1 MIPRA
6 ALQARARE
14 WGLTEEVV
22 EKDYVLGW
30 LLWGIGSHAALRD
43 SWIFK
48 GGTCLKKCFVE
59 TYRFSED
66 LDFTVLED
74 GPLRPDDL
82 LPVLSEVLDNIEQE
96 TGITL
101 SSRAPVVRMRPDGQS
116 AEGRIYYRGPRGAP
130 GEARVKLDLTYDETV
145 VEPTVRRNIAHAY
158 DEQLPGDGAVQC
170 CAFVEVFAEKLRALG
185 QRTRPRDLYDVVNLH
200 RRADLRDDREQVQV
214 VLDRKCA
221 YKDVAPPTL
230 ALVTQVDKVTEL
242 RADWQAML
250 AHQLPVLP
258 PIEEFID
265 TLEGVFS
272 WLDGATPPRLQPVPA
287 LRERLEP
294 GWLAPPTITRWPGGA
309 PLEQIRFAGANHLL
323 VELAYQGTTRLIE
336 PYALR
341 RSQAGNLLIYAIKTS
356 TGEVR
361 SYRVDRIEGVRVT
374 NTAFVP
380 RYALELSVALPVG
393 TGRRGPEAMRARR
406 STARRRTARDFKR

>member
-1 MIPRA
+1 MISRA
-6 ALQARARE
+6 ALQVRARE
-14 WGLTEEVV
+14 WGLTEQVV

-43 SWIFK
+43 HWIFK

-66 LDFTVLED
+66 LDFTVLEG

-82 LPVLSEVLDNIEQE
+82 VPVLSEVLDTIEQE
-96 TGITL
+96 TGIML
-101 SSRAPVVRMRPDGQS
+101 SSRPPIVRMRPDGQS

-130 GEARVKLDLTYDETV
+130 EDARVKLDLTYDETV
-145 VEPTVRRNIAHAY
+145 VEATVRRSIAHAY
-158 DEQLPGDGAVQC
+158 DEEMPGDGAVQC
-170 CAFVEVFAEKLRALG
+170 YAFVEVFAEKLRALG
-185 QRTRPRDLYDVVNLH
+185 QRTRPRDLYDVVNLY
-200 RRADLRDDREQVQV
+200 RRADFRDNRERVRT
-214 VLDRKCA
+214 VLQRKCA
-221 YKDVAPPTL
+221 YKDVPAPTL
-230 ALVTQVDKVTEL
+230 ELVTAADKLTEL
-242 RADWQAML
+242 RGDWQAML

-265 TLEGVFS
+265 TLEGVFA
-272 WLDGATPPRLQPVPA
+272 WLDGAIPPRLQPVPA

-294 GWLAPPTITRWPGGA
+294 GWVAPPTITRWPGGA

-323 VELAYQGTTRLIE
+323 VELAYKDTTRLIA

-341 RSQAGNLLIYAIKTS
+341 RSQAGNLLVYAIKAS

-361 SYRVDRIEGVRVT
+361 CYRVDRIQGVRVT
-374 NTAFVP
+374 NRSFVP
-380 RYALELSVALPVG
+380 QYAIELSVALPVS
-393 TGRRGPEAMRARR
+393 TGRQGPRAPR
-406 STARRRTARDFKR
+406 SQRSIVRRRRRPKSC

>member
-6 ALQARARE
+6 ALQARAHE

-22 EKDYVLGW
+22 EKDYVLSW
-30 LLWGIGSHAALRD
+30 LLWGIGSHAALRG

-66 LDFTVLED
+66 LDFTILEG

-82 LPVLSEVLDNIEQE
+82 VPALGEALDMVEQE
-96 TGITL
+96 SGITL
-101 SSRAPVVRMRPDGQS
+101 SSRAPVVRMRPDDKS

-130 GEARVKLDLTYDETV
+130 GEARVKLDLTYDEVV
-145 VEPTVRRNIAHAY
+145 VEPTERRIIAHAY
-158 DEQLPGDGAVQC
+158 DELLPGDGAVRC
-170 CAFVEVFAEKLRALG
+170 YAFVELFAEKLRALG
-185 QRTRPRDLYDVVNLH
+185 QRTRPRDLYDVINLY
-200 RRADLRDDREQVQV
+200 RRADLRDDRERVRA
-214 VLDRKCA
+214 VLERKCA
-221 YKDVAPPTL
+221 YKDMPLPTL
-230 ALVTQVDKVTEL
+230 KLVTDADKLSEL

-258 PIEEFID
+258 PIDAFIEA
-265 TLEGVFS
+265 LEGLFD
-272 WLDGATPPRLQPVPA
+272 WLDGATAPRLQSVPH
-287 LRERLEP
+287 LREHLEQ
-294 GWLAPPTITRWPGGA
+294 GWAPPPTLTRWSGGA

-323 VELAYQGTTRLIE
+323 VELTYQNTTRLIA

-341 RSQAGNLLIYAIKTS
+341 RTQAGDLLVYAIKAS

-361 SYRVDRIEGVRVT
+361 SYRVDRIQGVRVT
-374 NTAFVP
+374 NDSFVP
-380 RYALELSVALPVG
+380 QYAIELTAVPPLS
-393 TGRRGPEAMRARR
+393 TGRQAPRSRR
-406 STARRRTARDFKR
+406 SGRSPARGRR

>member
-30 LLWGIGSHAALRD
+30 LLWGIGSHTALRD

-101 SSRAPVVRMRPDGQS
+101 SSRVPVVRVRRDGQS

-170 CAFVEVFAEKLRALG
+170 YTFVEVFAEKLRALG
-185 QRTRPRDLYDVVNLH
+185 QRTRPRDLYDVVNLY
-200 RRADLRDDREQVQV
+200 RRADLRDDREQVRV
-214 VLDRKCA
+214 VLERKCA
-221 YKDVAPPTL
+221 YKDVSPPTL
-230 ALVTQVDKVTEL
+230 ALVTQADKVTEL

-265 TLEGVFS
+265 TLKGVFS
-272 WLDGATPPRLQPVPA
+272 WLDGATPPQLQPVPA

-294 GWLAPPTITRWPGGA
+294 GWVAPPTITRWPGGA

-323 VELAYQGTTRLIE
+323 IELAYQGTTRLIE

-380 RYALELSVALPVG
+380 RYALELSVALPVS
-393 TGRRGPEAMRARR
+393 TGRRGPRAPRSRR
-406 STARRRTARDFKR
+406 PTARRRR